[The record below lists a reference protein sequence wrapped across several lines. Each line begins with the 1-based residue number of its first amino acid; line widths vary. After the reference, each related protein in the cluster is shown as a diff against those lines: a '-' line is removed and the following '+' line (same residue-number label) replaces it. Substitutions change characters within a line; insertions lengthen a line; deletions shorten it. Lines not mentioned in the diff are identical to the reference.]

1 MTWRI
6 LRLHD
11 GRMSSLGVVAESSDD
26 ILLFALA
33 TGGTDATALLLHMQ
47 LNIRLDITKR
57 QTALKQDAK

>member
-6 LRLHD
+6 LRLQHN
-11 GRMSSLGVVAESSDD
+11 GRMSSLGDVIVAESSDD

-33 TGGTDATALLLHMQ
+33 TGDTHATALLLLMQ

-57 QTALKQDAK
+57 